1 MHVSICCLI
10 ILWVGFLLPT
20 TLVSPPQAQTS
31 CVAAGDTVSGEGL
44 SEAREGPAHVAL
56 AKYVGNVV
64 ISASDEGNELCRMT
78 QASADLIVTAT
89 RSARMQTVPGSRARS
104 ARF

>member
-1 MHVSICCLI
+1 MRCARRYRLR
-10 ILWVGFLLPT
+10 GNGP
-20 TLVSPPQAQTS
+20 
-31 CVAAGDTVSGEGL
+31 
-44 SEAREGPAHVAL
+44 SEVREGPAHVAL
-56 AKYVGNVV
+56 AKCVGNVV

-89 RSARMQTVPGSRARS
+89 RSARMQTVPEFRARS